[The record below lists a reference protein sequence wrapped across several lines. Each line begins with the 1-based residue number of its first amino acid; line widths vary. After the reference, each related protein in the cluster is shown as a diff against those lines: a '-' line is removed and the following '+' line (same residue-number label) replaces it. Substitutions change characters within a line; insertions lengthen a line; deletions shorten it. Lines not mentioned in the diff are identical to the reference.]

1 VELILAQRG
10 VPLRPASQVISVDER
25 LAVEL
30 IGRMKLHYDKPLTFI
45 HSKNDSTVNIF
56 EHLEIISIHA

>member
-1 VELILAQRG
+1 V
-10 VPLRPASQVISVDER
+10 VSVDER

-45 HSKNDSTVNIF
+45 NSKNDSTVNIF